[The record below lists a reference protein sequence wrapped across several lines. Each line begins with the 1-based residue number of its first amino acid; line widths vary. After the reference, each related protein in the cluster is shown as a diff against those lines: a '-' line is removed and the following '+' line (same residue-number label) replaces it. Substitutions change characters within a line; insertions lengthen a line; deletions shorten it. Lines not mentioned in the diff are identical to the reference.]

1 MLNLDAAAYTVDQL
15 MRFHLALFLLL
26 ASVQANLS
34 QDIEHGSL
42 LVDGAQTKAET
53 GENFICATIDW
64 WPHDKCDYN
73 HCPWGY
79 SSVVNLV
86 SILKFICIENE
97 MKQSLPFIIPF
108 HPFPPLL
115 FRTVETN

>member
-1 MLNLDAAAYTVDQL
+1 

-34 QDIEHGSL
+34 QEIEHGSL
-42 LVDGAQTKAET
+42 LVDGAQIKAET
-53 GENFICATIDW
+53 GDNFICATIDW

-79 SSVVNLV
+79 SSVVNLDLSRPFLAKAIQGV
-86 SILKFICIENE
+86 CI
-97 MKQSLPFIIPF
+97 FA
-108 HPFPPLL
+108 LL
-115 FRTVETN
+115 LTQAIEDTTWRFFARPGMFTHDKMG